1 MATVPYPALSGM
13 NDERIMLGE
22 LAPLAERGV
31 ELLTLLLLLL
41 REKLVLDER
50 LGEGSKASSEWM
62 MPAITAWLAGLLFT
76 RLGESFL
83 PEEETVSRV
92 RVRRR

>member
-31 ELLTLLLLLL
+31 ELLALLLLL

>member
-31 ELLTLLLLLL
+31 ELLTLLLLL

>member
-31 ELLTLLLLLL
+31 ELLNLLLL
-41 REKLVLDER
+41 REKVVLDER
-50 LGEGSKASSEWM
+50 VGEGSKASSEWM

>member
-1 MATVPYPALSGM
+1 M

-31 ELLTLLLLLL
+31 ELLALLLLL

>member
-1 MATVPYPALSGM
+1 M

-31 ELLTLLLLLL
+31 ELLTLLLLL